1 MLRFRPRGDLRRDAG
16 GEMMYFE
23 DGMFLLFFFPFFRNF
38 LWKFWF
44 ALFIR
49 RHYGRIELIQ

>member
-1 MLRFRPRGDLRRDAG
+1 
-16 GEMMYFE
+16 MMYFE
-23 DGMFLLFFFPFFRNF
+23 DGMFLFFFPFFRNF